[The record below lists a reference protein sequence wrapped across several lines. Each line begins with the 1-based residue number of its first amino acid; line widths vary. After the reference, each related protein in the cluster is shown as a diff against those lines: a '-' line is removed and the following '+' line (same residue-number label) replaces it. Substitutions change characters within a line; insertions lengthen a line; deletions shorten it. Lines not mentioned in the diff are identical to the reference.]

1 MKVLIQEI
9 DNEIEEYVNLHIHEC
24 NDSINTLI
32 SYIKND
38 KYKSIKLSCYKNGK
52 IYKVKSDDIYFIETT
67 KNSLLI
73 HIENDIYEYKSK
85 LYELEKILPEKF
97 IRISKSTILNLEKVL
112 VYNPLM
118 NGLMEAK
125 LINNETTYISRK
137 YLKEVRI
144 RILGGRWLWEKI
156 H

>member
-1 MKVLIQEI
+1 MKLLIQEI

-67 KNSLLI
+67 KKQIKGKGKDLLFTIIYYYFLKKGSL
-73 HIENDIYEYKSK
+73 
-85 LYELEKILPEKF
+85 
-97 IRISKSTILNLEKVL
+97 
-112 VYNPLM
+112 
-118 NGLMEAK
+118 
-125 LINNETTYISRK
+125 
-137 YLKEVRI
+137 
-144 RILGGRWLWEKI
+144 
-156 H
+156 